1 MTQTAQHIEAILFVA
16 GEAVPKKDLAKLAGV
31 DETQLGDVLMELSQS
46 LAGHGITLMDSVEGV
61 QLITSPE
68 VGAFLGTFVKEGA
81 SSLSR
86 AASETLALVAYRGPV
101 SRYDI
106 EVIRGVDSRRIL
118 GQLVFR
124 GLVVKEQTPG
134 KAMFYDISADF
145 LMHMGITAK
154 EQLPKYEE
162 LKNNER
168 LRELLSADIT

>member
-1 MTQTAQHIEAILFVA
+1 MTLAAQHIEAMLFVA

-31 DETQLGDVLMELSQS
+31 AEGQLADILTEISQS
-46 LAGHGITLMDSVEGV
+46 LFGHGITLMDTVQGV
-61 QLITSPE
+61 QLVTSPE
-68 VGAFLGTFVKEGA
+68 VGAFLGTFVAGGA
-81 SSLSR
+81 SALSR

-118 GQLVFR
+118 SQLVFR
-124 GLVVKEQTPG
+124 GLVVKDQTPG
-134 KAMFYDISADF
+134 KAMLYDISADF